1 MLNNLFLNTINM
13 VPNNLSEA
21 KQFIFCFPKRK
32 IHKNKII
39 QVEQNSD
46 FSELYFNL
54 RYLISSNS

>member
-1 MLNNLFLNTINM
+1 MFNNLFLNTINVM
-13 VPNNLSEA
+13 PNNVSEA

-39 QVEQNSD
+39 QVEQNSN

-54 RYLISSNS
+54 RYLFSSKS